1 MKKLLS
7 ICALVLSGEVGLAAA
22 DVVAL
27 LPAPYHW
34 DQNGLYNRG
43 ILEEYG
49 SQFGTNPCAGCVAVS
64 GASIMEYFGLPKA
77 FKAGTVIGDNPR
89 ELRPEALDWDR
100 LGPGLQPLD
109 ARGRRTAQ
117 TALYNLG
124 LLVGMGYRD
133 FPTAS
138 TANPS
143 SLAKALVDE
152 HVGYASAYFVE
163 LGGRTDEAAYNAAI
177 WASLRCGSPVG
188 LNIQGSS
195 AHAVPAFGYRIAED
209 GTHETQVV
217 IGMLQTAPFWR
228 TLPDVGYNGY
238 NAVPSVITGIVP
250 TRPEG
255 VKPGHYAVPVLGT
268 VKTEADVPVPLATVT
283 LKKADGT
290 LLGTTVTDLKG
301 RFGIWGWL
309 GYNMTLSCGGVS
321 KALPAKPNNLVSR
334 TAAGV
339 PTMKLSDLMAAVQDY
354 TVTLRADLPTPTIH
368 TDLKA
373 AAATAG
379 NDILCL
385 HSDDPEY
392 SAWFLKKADTCT
404 LFFADPRLDS
414 GPADLTVH
422 PEAPFLVFSSDGTL
436 KGFSEGAPTSVT
448 FDNLIK
454 TPSSYPKTITLT
466 GDSAQIRASDHG
478 KYLTVD
484 TDVTATVTADVRVDT
499 LTVNEPLTLVG
510 EHSFTWVTLKQYA
523 PITFD
528 GPNLRYV
535 PPKVGDGSDSAFGR
549 DFTVRNGAELLFVNG
564 DVSGYGRTTG
574 TLTIGPGGI
583 LCVAKRDTLR
593 RPLILAGG
601 TIQLGDKDGKFG
613 SLDLFSTPVSITE
626 DSSVEALS
634 GAVNPRL
641 TIRQAAS
648 AQTTTFTFKDDAR
661 LDVRVPVSAA
671 EGASLLITGT
681 GTAAFHDTVSAPTAV
696 DAGVRLEGGVFTGV
710 LSLLS
715 GARLTPDAPITVSG
729 TFSAG
734 GEIIVEGERSGLL
747 VKGVTALPEG
757 VTFKVPEGFAVE
769 PTADGL
775 RLVAA
780 FTTEPVIYVNG
791 AVVDTLPA
799 TPKRNVLV
807 FTTNNRKEFG
817 MWEAYATYRSSQEG
831 GGWNVKIAST
841 GNVPTNDT
849 YADYIQASG
858 CDYIVIGGS
867 VADIPPATMGDDG
880 APSDA
885 AYVTE
890 GQSIGRL
897 PIREAIRIGTSATGE
912 TGEDGALY
920 DEAAQIAGFVEKL
933 RRAEAAFADGQ
944 LTLLGSGYGLLTPP
958 KLPNRG
964 DYATAG
970 EYNAA
975 IKDYY
980 DNVLPGFQASTY
992 PYMNK
997 EDYSAY
1003 DGLPGNTDS
1012 SWNFSSKEGSYTL
1025 FALRDRYRSFRQ
1037 KADNAFPKER
1047 LFIYDSTAPATIS
1060 VESVRQRD
1068 GTLLWAEGQPSRI
1081 ALGPILTTGATVSQ
1095 TNVGAM
1101 SGLHELILSP
1111 IGQSG
1116 DFSQANA
1123 PCVGE
1128 MLVLNPQGGALAAI
1142 LPAGSYTPEVN
1153 AEGIPSGK
1161 LHEACGAIAKALIAD
1176 PSLTVGE
1183 AFSRAAG
1190 ETSLTVLGDPT
1201 VRIAPF
1207 AEAEGPELT
1216 FPEAEGAAPTLSE
1229 QATAAIRA
1237 AIEEAGLTGP
1247 VEVVARSADG
1257 VQKRPTAELGD
1268 ALACFEGL
1276 KPTVK
1281 EGRVVVAY
1289 DFGISDI
1296 RWDGT
1301 EVVATL
1307 AVRGGD
1313 GQAPTFA
1320 EGNVYK
1326 VVQESAARRGP
1337 LEARAEGAGGGTV
1350 TVRFSPPAEE
1360 TFLFHFSVSP
1370 GQ

>member
-7 ICALVLSGEVGLAAA
+7 ICALVLSGEVVLAAA

-34 DQNGLYNRG
+34 DQNGLYNQG

-49 SQFGTNPCAGCVAVS
+49 SQLGTNPCAGCVAVS

-138 TANPS
+138 TATPS

-163 LGGRTDEAAYNAAI
+163 LGGRTDEATYNAAI

-238 NAVPSVITGIVP
+238 NTVPSVITGIVP

-255 VKPGHYAVPVLGT
+255 VEPGHYAVPVLGT
-268 VKTEADVPVPLATVT
+268 VTTEAGVPVPLATVT

-290 LLGTTVTDLKG
+290 PLGTTVTDLKG

-309 GYNMTLSCGGVS
+309 GYDMTLSCG
-321 KALPAKPNNLVSR
+321 KAAQTLPAKPNNLVSR
-334 TAAGV
+334 TATGV
-339 PTMKLSDLMAAVQDY
+339 PTMKLSDLVAAVQDY
-354 TVTLRADLPTPTIH
+354 TVTLRADLPTPTIR
-368 TDLKA
+368 TDFEDAKSA
-373 AAATAG
+373 AAKAG
-379 NDILCL
+379 NNILCL
-385 HSDDPEY
+385 HSDNPEY
-392 SAWFLKKADTCT
+392 SAWFLEKADTCT

-414 GPADLTVH
+414 GLADLAAH
-422 PEAPFLVFSSDGTL
+422 PDAPFLVFSSDGTL
-436 KGFSEGAPTSVT
+436 KGFCAGNPSNNTFNKLITDPSFPTP
-448 FDNLIK
+448 DK
-454 TPSSYPKTITLT
+454 LT
-466 GDSAQIRASDHG
+466 GNTADIGASVQG
-478 KYLTVD
+478 KYLTVGNN
-484 TDVTATVTADVRVDT
+484 VTATVTADVRVDT

-523 PITFD
+523 PITLD

-535 PPKVGDGSDSAFGR
+535 PPKVGDGSGSAFPR
-549 DFTVRNGAELLFVNG
+549 DFTVRGGAELHFANG
-564 DVSGYGRTTG
+564 DVSGYGLTSG

-593 RPLILAGG
+593 RPLVLAGG
-601 TIQLGDKDGKFG
+601 TVQLGDKDGDFG
-613 SLDLFSTPVSITE
+613 SLDLFSTPVSITA

-641 TIRQAAS
+641 TVRQAGDAGPVTLS
-648 AQTTTFTFKDDAR
+648 FENDAR
-661 LDVRVPVSAA
+661 LDVRVPLTAA
-671 EGASLLITGT
+671 ESGTLRLTGS
-681 GTAAFHDTVSAPTAV
+681 GTAAFHDAVGAPTAV
-696 DAGVRLEGGVFTGV
+696 DAGVRLEGGTFTGT
-710 LSLLS
+710 LTLLS
-715 GARLTPDAPITVSG
+715 GARLTTDAPIAVSG
-729 TFSAG
+729 TFSAS
-734 GEIIVEGERSGLL
+734 GEIVIEGERSGL
-747 VKGVTALPEG
+747 VIKGLTALPEDA
-757 VTFKVPEGFAVE
+757 TFTAPEGFRAE
-769 PTADGL
+769 LAADGL
-775 RLVAA
+775 RLVATHA
-780 FTTEPVIYVNG
+780 TAPALYVDGAPAEALPDTPDGNLLVLTTT
-791 AVVDTLPA
+791 D
-799 TPKRNVLV
+799 
-807 FTTNNRKEFG
+807 RKESG
-817 MWEAYATYRSSQEG
+817 LWEAYAAFRSSPEG
-831 GGWNVKIAST
+831 GGWNVMVAAL
-841 GNVPTNDT
+841 GNLGEGQSA
-849 YADYIQASG
+849 ADYINQAG
-858 CDYIVIGGS
+858 CSHVLLGLSADELPPLDGS
-867 VADIPPATMGDDG
+867 
-880 APSDA
+880 SDRLA
-885 AYVTE
+885 EFHV
-890 GQSIGRL
+890 GRL
-897 PIREAIRIGTSATGE
+897 PLRETVSMGTVVDVGKTGG
-912 TGEDGALY
+912 TQQYEDVTDLACLQGYVA
-920 DEAAQIAGFVEKL
+920 KL
-933 RRAEAAFADGQ
+933 RRAGLRHAPGDLILMGKNFGTQETYDNSTTAYGFPKWTFYYTMQSRGTTLYALCERYTHFTDADAEAFPDILLYSDGAAPAE
-944 LTLLGSGYGLLTPP
+944 G
-958 KLPNRG
+958 
-964 DYATAG
+964 TAP
-970 EYNAA
+970 ERDDIANANAA
-975 IKDYY
+975 
-980 DNVLPGFQASTY
+980 
-992 PYMNK
+992 
-997 EDYSAY
+997 
-1003 DGLPGNTDS
+1003 
-1012 SWNFSSKEGSYTL
+1012 
-1025 FALRDRYRSFRQ
+1025 
-1037 KADNAFPKER
+1037 
-1047 LFIYDSTAPATIS
+1047 
-1060 VESVRQRD
+1060 
-1068 GTLLWAEGQPSRI
+1068 LLWAEGAGSPDLGII
-1081 ALGPILTTGATVSQ
+1081 AAGGGSAKLTADCVPMLCSLTLA
-1095 TNVGAM
+1095 
-1101 SGLHELILSP
+1101 P
-1111 IGQSG
+1111 IGESG
-1116 DFSQANA
+1116 ALSRGEAK
-1123 PCVGE
+1123 PSVGE
-1128 MLVLNPQGGALAAI
+1128 LLVLNPNGGTLAAI
-1142 LPAGSYTPEVN
+1142 LPTESYTPTIDGK
-1153 AEGIPSGK
+1153 GIPSGT
-1161 LHEACGAIAKALIAD
+1161 LHNACGAVAEALVKD

-1183 AFSRAAG
+1183 AFSQAVG
-1190 ETSLTVLGDPT
+1190 DTSLTLLGDPT

-1337 LEARAEGAGGGTV
+1337 LAARAEGAGGGTV

-1370 GQ
+1370 AQ

>member
-49 SQFGTNPCAGCVAVS
+49 SQFGSNPCAGCVAVS

-163 LGGRTDEAAYNAAI
+163 LGDRTDEAAYNAAI

-217 IGMLQTAPFWR
+217 IGMSQTAPFWR

-255 VKPGHYAVPVLGT
+255 VEPGHYAVPVLGT
-268 VKTEADVPVPLATVT
+268 VTTEAGVPVPLATVT
-283 LKKADGT
+283 LEMADGT

-309 GYNMTLSCGGVS
+309 GYDMILSCG
-321 KALPAKPNNLVSR
+321 KAAQTLPAKSNSLVSR
-334 TAAGV
+334 TADGL
-339 PTMKLSDLMAAVQDY
+339 PTMALADLMAAVQDY

-368 TDLKA
+368 TDLEA
-373 AAATAG
+373 AKDAAKDAG

-385 HSDDPEY
+385 HSDNPEY
-392 SAWFLKKADTCT
+392 SDWFLKKADSCT

-422 PEAPFLVFSSDGTL
+422 PEAPFLVFSSDETL

-448 FDNLIK
+448 LDNLIK
-454 TPSSYPKTITLT
+454 KPASYPKTITLKE
-466 GDSAQIRASDHG
+466 DPAQIRASDHG

-523 PITFD
+523 PITLD

-535 PPKVGDGSDSAFGR
+535 PPKAGDGSDSAFGQ
-549 DFTVRNGAELLFVNG
+549 DFTVRNGAELLFANG

-574 TLTIGPGGI
+574 TLTIGPGGF

-601 TIQLGDKDGKFG
+601 TVQLGDKDGNFG
-613 SLDLFSTPVSITE
+613 SLDLFSTPVSITAN
-626 DSSVEALS
+626 SSVEALS
-634 GAVNPRL
+634 GAVDPRL
-641 TIRQAAS
+641 TVRQAAS

-696 DAGVRLEGGVFTGV
+696 DAGIRLEGGVFTGG

-715 GARLTPDAPITVSG
+715 GARLTPDAPIAVSG
-729 TFSAG
+729 TFSAS
-734 GEIIVEGERSGLL
+734 GEIVIEGERSGL
-747 VKGVTALPEG
+747 VIKGLTALPEDA
-757 VTFKVPEGFAVE
+757 TFTVPEGFAVE

-775 RLVAA
+775 RLVASHA
-780 FTTEPVIYVNG
+780 TAPDLYVGG
-791 AVVDTLPA
+791 APAEALPE
-799 TPKRNVLV
+799 TPERNLLVL
-807 FTTNNRKEFG
+807 TSTDRKESG
-817 MWEAYATYRSSQEG
+817 LWEAYAAFRSSPEG
-831 GGWNVKIAST
+831 GGWNVMVAAL
-841 GNVPTNDT
+841 GNL
-849 YADYIQASG
+849 G
-858 CDYIVIGGS
+858 
-867 VADIPPATMGDDG
+867 
-880 APSDA
+880 
-885 AYVTE
+885 E
-890 GQSIGRL
+890 GQTAANYINQAGCSHVLLGLSADELPPLDGSSDRLAGFHVGRL
-897 PIREAIRIGTSATGE
+897 PLRETVSMGTVVDVGKTG
-912 TGEDGALY
+912 GAQQYEDVTDLACLQGYVA
-920 DEAAQIAGFVEKL
+920 KL
-933 RRAEAAFADGQ
+933 RRAGLRHAPGDLILMGKSFGTQETYVNSTTAYGFPAWTFDYTMQSRGTTLYALCERYTHFTAADAEAFPDILLYSDGATPEEGSAPGRDVIAD
-944 LTLLGSGYGLLTPP
+944 
-958 KLPNRG
+958 
-964 DYATAG
+964 ATA
-970 EYNAA
+970 A
-975 IKDYY
+975 
-980 DNVLPGFQASTY
+980 
-992 PYMNK
+992 
-997 EDYSAY
+997 
-1003 DGLPGNTDS
+1003 
-1012 SWNFSSKEGSYTL
+1012 
-1025 FALRDRYRSFRQ
+1025 
-1037 KADNAFPKER
+1037 
-1047 LFIYDSTAPATIS
+1047 
-1060 VESVRQRD
+1060 
-1068 GTLLWAEGQPSRI
+1068 LLWAEGAGSPDLGII
-1081 ALGPILTTGATVSQ
+1081 AAGGGSAKLTADCVPMLCSLTLA
-1095 TNVGAM
+1095 
-1101 SGLHELILSP
+1101 P
-1111 IGQSG
+1111 IGGSG
-1116 DFSQANA
+1116 ALSRGEAK
-1123 PCVGE
+1123 PSVGE
-1128 MLVLNPQGGALAAI
+1128 LLVLNPNGGTLAAI
-1142 LPAGSYTPEVN
+1142 LPTESYTPTIDGK
-1153 AEGIPSGK
+1153 GIPSGT
-1161 LHEACGAIAKALIAD
+1161 LHDACGAVAEALVKD

-1183 AFSRAAG
+1183 AFSQAAG
-1190 ETSLTVLGDPT
+1190 DTSLTLLGDPT

-1207 AEAEGPELT
+1207 AEQAAEAELV
-1216 FPEAEGAAPTLSE
+1216 FPEAEEGAAPTLSA

-1257 VQKRPTAELGD
+1257 TQMRPTAELGD

-1281 EGRVVVAY
+1281 EGQVVVAY

-1296 RWDGT
+1296 RWDGI

-1313 GQAPTFA
+1313 GQTPTFA
-1320 EGNVYK
+1320 EGNAYT

-1337 LEARAEGAGGGTV
+1337 LAARAEGAGGGTV

>member
-49 SQFGTNPCAGCVAVS
+49 SQFGSNPCAGCVAVS

-163 LGGRTDEAAYNAAI
+163 LGDRTDDAAYNAAI

-209 GTHETQVV
+209 RSHETQVV

-255 VKPGHYAVPVLGT
+255 VEPGHYAVPVLGT
-268 VKTEADVPVPLATVT
+268 VTTEAGVPVPLATVT
-283 LKKADGT
+283 LEMADGPP
-290 LLGTTVTDLKG
+290 LGTTVTDLKG

-309 GYNMTLSCGGVS
+309 GYDMTLSCGGAS
-321 KALPAKPNNLVSR
+321 QTLPAKPNSLVSR
-334 TAAGV
+334 TADGV
-339 PTMKLSDLMAAVQDY
+339 PTMKLSDLMDAVQDY

-368 TDLKA
+368 TALKDAKA

-385 HSDDPEY
+385 HSDAPNY
-392 SAWFLKKADTCT
+392 SAWFIKKADTCT

-414 GPADLTVH
+414 DLADLAAH
-422 PEAPFLVFSSDGTL
+422 PDAPFLVFSSDGTL
-436 KGFSEGAPTSVT
+436 KGFCAGNPSYNTFNKLITAPS
-448 FDNLIK
+448 FP
-454 TPSSYPKTITLT
+454 TPDKLT
-466 GDSAQIRASDHG
+466 GNTADIGASVQG
-478 KYLTVD
+478 KYLTVGN
-484 TDVTATVTADVRVDT
+484 DVTATVTADVRVDT

-523 PITFD
+523 PITLD

-601 TIQLGDKDGKFG
+601 TVQLGDRDKDFG
-613 SLDLFSTPVSITE
+613 SLDLFSTPVSVTA
-626 DSSVEALS
+626 DSTVEALS

-641 TIRQAAS
+641 TVRQAGDAGPVTLS
-648 AQTTTFTFKDDAR
+648 FENDAR
-661 LDVRVPVSAA
+661 LDVRVPLTAA
-671 EGASLLITGT
+671 ESGTLRLTGS

-696 DAGVRLEGGVFTGV
+696 DAGIRLEGGVFTGV

-775 RLVAA
+775 RLVASHA
-780 FTTEPVIYVNG
+780 TAPDLYVGGAPAEALPDTPDGNLLVLTTT
-791 AVVDTLPA
+791 D
-799 TPKRNVLV
+799 
-807 FTTNNRKEFG
+807 RKESG
-817 MWEAYATYRSSQEG
+817 LWEAYAAFRSSPEG
-831 GGWNVKIAST
+831 GGWNVMVAAL
-841 GNVPTNDT
+841 GNLGKGQTAANYINQAGCSHVLLGLS
-849 YADYIQASG
+849 ADELPPL
-858 CDYIVIGGS
+858 DGS
-867 VADIPPATMGDDG
+867 
-880 APSDA
+880 SDRLA
-885 AYVTE
+885 GFHV
-890 GQSIGRL
+890 GRL
-897 PIREAIRIGTSATGE
+897 PLRETLQMGTIVDVGNLE
-912 TGEDGALY
+912 TGAKQSYAERSDAELIDAY
-920 DEAAQIAGFVEKL
+920 VAKLARAGD
-933 RRAEAAFADGQ
+933 AFAGGK
-944 LTLLGSGYGLLTPP
+944 LSLLGGGYGVPDQCSNDT
-958 KLPNRG
+958 
-964 DYATAG
+964 D
-970 EYNAA
+970 
-975 IKDYY
+975 
-980 DNVLPGFQASTY
+980 FSQW
-992 PYMNK
+992 
-997 EDYSAY
+997 
-1003 DGLPGNTDS
+1003 DGLPSIEDTKAWAKPTSRGLTV
-1012 SWNFSSKEGSYTL
+1012 Y
-1025 FALRDRYRSFRQ
+1025 ALRDRYRLF
-1037 KADNAFPKER
+1037 KGLDLAAFPE
-1047 LFIYDSTAPATIS
+1047 LTLYDDVTIPLGTAPNGRPYGRGLVGET
-1060 VESVRQRD
+1060 D
-1068 GTLLWAEGQPSRI
+1068 GALLWAEDRGRRDR
-1081 ALGPILTTGATVSQ
+1081 LGTILVGGEKIGTVTAEAITGLYSLVISP
-1095 TNVGAM
+1095 
-1101 SGLHELILSP
+1101 SGLSGELSR
-1111 IGQSG
+1111 GETG
-1116 DFSQANA
+1116 

-1207 AEAEGPELT
+1207 AGQAAGPELV
-1216 FPEAEGAAPTLSE
+1216 FPDAEEGAAPALSE

-1257 VQKRPTAELGD
+1257 TQMRPTAELGD

-1281 EGRVVVAY
+1281 EGQVVVAY

-1296 RWDGT
+1296 RWDGI

-1307 AVRGGD
+1307 TVRGGD
-1313 GQAPTFA
+1313 GQTLTFA
-1320 EGNVYK
+1320 EGNAYK
-1326 VVQESAARRGP
+1326 VVQESAARRSP
-1337 LEARAEGAGGGTV
+1337 LAARAEGAGGGTV
-1350 TVRFSPPAEE
+1350 TVRFPPPAEE

>member
-49 SQFGTNPCAGCVAVS
+49 SQLGTNPCAGCVAVS

-138 TANPS
+138 TATPS

-163 LGGRTDEAAYNAAI
+163 LGDRTDAAAYNAAI

-255 VKPGHYAVPVLGT
+255 VEPGHYAVPVLGT

-290 LLGTTVTDLKG
+290 TLGTTVTDLKG

-309 GYNMTLSCGGVS
+309 GYGMTLSCEGAS
-321 KALPAKPNNLVSR
+321 QDLPAKPNNLVSR

-339 PTMKLSDLMAAVQDY
+339 PTMKLADLVAAVQDY

-368 TDLKA
+368 TDFEA
-373 AAATAG
+373 AKSAAKDAG

-385 HSDDPEY
+385 HSDNPEY
-392 SAWFLKKADTCT
+392 SARFLEKAGTCT

-414 GPADLTVH
+414 GLADLTAH
-422 PEAPFLVFSSDGTL
+422 PDAPFLVFSSSSDGTL
-436 KGFSEGAPTSVT
+436 KGFCAGNPSNYTFNELITDPSFPTP
-448 FDNLIK
+448 DK
-454 TPSSYPKTITLT
+454 LT
-466 GDSAQIRASDHG
+466 GNTADIGASVQG
-478 KYLTVD
+478 KYLTVGNN
-484 TDVTATVTADVRVDT
+484 VTATVTADVRVDT

-523 PITFD
+523 PITLD

-535 PPKVGDGSDSAFGR
+535 PPKVGDGSGSAFPR
-549 DFTVRNGAELLFVNG
+549 DFTVRGGAELHFANG

-583 LCVAKRDTLR
+583 LCVAKRDKLR
-593 RPLILAGG
+593 RPLVLAGG
-601 TIQLGDKDGKFG
+601 TVQLGDKDGNFG
-613 SLDLFSTPVSITE
+613 SLDLFSTPVSITA

-661 LDVRVPVSAA
+661 LDVRVPVSAD
-671 EGASLLITGT
+671 EDASLLITGK

-696 DAGVRLEGGVFTGV
+696 DAGIRLEGGVFTGG

-747 VKGVTALPEG
+747 VKGVTALPAD
-757 VTFKVPEGFAVE
+757 VTFTTPEGFAVE

-775 RLVAA
+775 RLVASHA
-780 FTTEPVIYVNG
+780 TAPDLYVGGVPAEALPDTPNGNLLVLTTT
-791 AVVDTLPA
+791 D
-799 TPKRNVLV
+799 
-807 FTTNNRKEFG
+807 RKESG
-817 MWEAYATYRSSQEG
+817 LWEAYAAFRSSPEG
-831 GGWNVKIAST
+831 GGWNVMVAAL
-841 GNVPTNDT
+841 GNLGEDQTA
-849 YADYIQASG
+849 ADYIAQAG
-858 CDYIVIGGS
+858 CRHVLLGLSADELPPLDGS
-867 VADIPPATMGDDG
+867 
-880 APSDA
+880 SDRLA
-885 AYVTE
+885 EFHV
-890 GQSIGRL
+890 GRL
-897 PIREAIRIGTSATGE
+897 PLRETVSMGTVVDVGKTGG
-912 TGEDGALY
+912 TQQYEDVTDLACLQGYVA
-920 DEAAQIAGFVEKL
+920 KL
-933 RRAEAAFADGQ
+933 RRAGLRHAPGDLILMGKTFGTQAIYDNSTTAYGFPEWTFYYTMQSRGTTLYALCERYTHFTAADAEAFPDILLYSDGAAPAEGTAPGRDDIAD
-944 LTLLGSGYGLLTPP
+944 
-958 KLPNRG
+958 
-964 DYATAG
+964 A
-970 EYNAA
+970 NAA
-975 IKDYY
+975 
-980 DNVLPGFQASTY
+980 
-992 PYMNK
+992 
-997 EDYSAY
+997 
-1003 DGLPGNTDS
+1003 
-1012 SWNFSSKEGSYTL
+1012 
-1025 FALRDRYRSFRQ
+1025 
-1037 KADNAFPKER
+1037 
-1047 LFIYDSTAPATIS
+1047 
-1060 VESVRQRD
+1060 
-1068 GTLLWAEGQPSRI
+1068 LLWAEGAGSPDLGII
-1081 ALGPILTTGATVSQ
+1081 AAGGGNAKLTADCVPMLCSLTLA
-1095 TNVGAM
+1095 
-1101 SGLHELILSP
+1101 P
-1111 IGQSG
+1111 IGKSG
-1116 DFSQANA
+1116 ALSCGEET
-1123 PCVGE
+1123 PSVGE
-1128 MLVLNPQGGALAAI
+1128 LLVLNPNGGTLAAI
-1142 LPAGSYTPEVN
+1142 LPTGSYTPTIGAN
-1153 AEGIPSGK
+1153 GIPSGT
-1161 LHEACGAIAKALIAD
+1161 LHDACGAVAEALVKD
-1176 PSLTVGE
+1176 PTLTVGE
-1183 AFSRAAG
+1183 AFSQAAG
-1190 ETSLTVLGDPT
+1190 ETSLTLLGDPT

-1207 AEAEGPELT
+1207 AGQAAGPELV
-1216 FPEAEGAAPTLSE
+1216 FPEAEGAAPALSE
-1229 QATAAIRA
+1229 QATAAIHA

-1257 VQKRPTAELGD
+1257 TQMRPTAELGD

-1326 VVQESAARRGP
+1326 VVQDSAARRSP
-1337 LEARAEGAGGGTV
+1337 LAARAEGAGGGTV
-1350 TVRFSPPAEE
+1350 TVRFSPPPAEE

-1370 GQ
+1370 AQ

>member
-49 SQFGTNPCAGCVAVS
+49 SQFGSNPCAGCVAVS

-138 TANPS
+138 TATPS

-163 LGGRTDEAAYNAAI
+163 LGDRTDEAAYNAAI

-217 IGMLQTAPFWR
+217 IGMSQTAPFWR

-283 LKKADGT
+283 LEMADGT
-290 LLGTTVTDLKG
+290 PLGTTVTDLKG

-309 GYNMTLSCGGVS
+309 GYDMTLSCGGAS
-321 KALPAKPNNLVSR
+321 QALPAKPNNLVSR

-339 PTMKLSDLMAAVQDY
+339 PTMKLSDLMDAVQDY

-368 TDLKA
+368 TALKDAKA
-373 AAATAG
+373 AADTAG

-385 HSDDPEY
+385 HSDDPKY
-392 SAWFLKKADTCT
+392 SDWFLKKADSCT

-422 PEAPFLVFSSDGTL
+422 PEAPFLVFSADGTL
-436 KGFSEGAPTSVT
+436 KGFCAGNPSYNTFNKLITDPSFPTP
-448 FDNLIK
+448 DK
-454 TPSSYPKTITLT
+454 LT
-466 GDSAQIRASDHG
+466 GNTADIGASVQG
-478 KYLTVD
+478 KYLTVGN
-484 TDVTATVTADVRVDT
+484 DVTATVTADVRVDT
-499 LTVNEPLTLVG
+499 LTVNEPLTLEG

-523 PITFD
+523 PITLD

-535 PPKVGDGSDSAFGR
+535 PPKVGDGSDSAFGL

-574 TLTIGPGGI
+574 TLTIGPGGF

-601 TIQLGDKDGKFG
+601 TVQLGDKDGNFG
-613 SLDLFSTPVSITE
+613 SLDLFSTPVSITA

-641 TIRQAAS
+641 TVRQAGDAGPVTLS
-648 AQTTTFTFKDDAR
+648 FENDAR
-661 LDVRVPVSAA
+661 LDVRVPLTAA
-671 EGASLLITGT
+671 ESGTLRLTGS

-696 DAGVRLEGGVFTGV
+696 DAGVRLEGGTFTGT
-710 LSLLS
+710 LTLLS
-715 GARLTPDAPITVSG
+715 GARLTTDAPIAVSG
-729 TFSAG
+729 TFSAS
-734 GEIIVEGERSGLL
+734 GEIVIEGERSGLL

-757 VTFKVPEGFAVE
+757 VTFKVPEGFAVK

-775 RLVAA
+775 RLVASHA
-780 FTTEPVIYVNG
+780 TAPDLYVGGAPAEALPDTPDGNLLVLTTT
-791 AVVDTLPA
+791 D
-799 TPKRNVLV
+799 
-807 FTTNNRKEFG
+807 RKESG
-817 MWEAYATYRSSQEG
+817 LWEAYAAFRSSPKG
-831 GGWNVKIAST
+831 GGWNVMVAAL
-841 GNVPTNDT
+841 GNLGEGQSA
-849 YADYIQASG
+849 ADYIAQAG
-858 CDYIVIGGS
+858 CSHVLLGLS
-867 VADIPPATMGDDG
+867 ADELPPLGDS
-880 APSDA
+880 SDRLA
-885 AYVTE
+885 RFHV
-890 GQSIGRL
+890 GRL
-897 PIREAIRIGTSATGE
+897 PLRETVSMGTVVDVGKTG
-912 TGEDGALY
+912 GAQQYEDVTDLACLQGYVA
-920 DEAAQIAGFVEKL
+920 KL
-933 RRAEAAFADGQ
+933 RRAGLRHAPGDLILMGKTFGTQEIYDNSTTDYGFPEWTFYYTMQSRGTTLYALCERYTHFTAANAEAFPDILLYSDGAAPAE
-944 LTLLGSGYGLLTPP
+944 G
-958 KLPNRG
+958 
-964 DYATAG
+964 TAP
-970 EYNAA
+970 ERDAIANANAA
-975 IKDYY
+975 
-980 DNVLPGFQASTY
+980 
-992 PYMNK
+992 
-997 EDYSAY
+997 
-1003 DGLPGNTDS
+1003 
-1012 SWNFSSKEGSYTL
+1012 
-1025 FALRDRYRSFRQ
+1025 
-1037 KADNAFPKER
+1037 
-1047 LFIYDSTAPATIS
+1047 
-1060 VESVRQRD
+1060 
-1068 GTLLWAEGQPSRI
+1068 LLWAEGAGSPDLGII
-1081 ALGPILTTGATVSQ
+1081 AAGGGSAKLTADCVPMLCSLTLA
-1095 TNVGAM
+1095 
-1101 SGLHELILSP
+1101 P
-1111 IGQSG
+1111 IGKSG
-1116 DFSQANA
+1116 ALSCGEER
-1123 PCVGE
+1123 PSVGE
-1128 MLVLNPQGGALAAI
+1128 LLVLNPNGGTLAAI
-1142 LPAGSYTPEVN
+1142 LPTESYTPTIGAN
-1153 AEGIPSGK
+1153 GIPSGT
-1161 LHEACGAIAKALIAD
+1161 LHNACGAVAEALVKD
-1176 PSLTVGE
+1176 PTLTVGE
-1183 AFSRAAG
+1183 AFSQAAG
-1190 ETSLTVLGDPT
+1190 DTSLTLLGDPT

-1207 AEAEGPELT
+1207 AEQAAEAELV
-1216 FPEAEGAAPTLSE
+1216 FPEAEEGAAPTLSA

-1257 VQKRPTAELGD
+1257 TQMRPTAELGD

-1281 EGRVVVAY
+1281 EGQVVVAY

-1296 RWDGT
+1296 RWDGI

-1320 EGNVYK
+1320 EGNAYT
-1326 VVQESAARRGP
+1326 VVQESAARRSP
-1337 LEARAEGAGGGTV
+1337 LAARAEGAEGGTV
-1350 TVRFSPPAEE
+1350 TVRFPPPAEE

-1370 GQ
+1370 AQ

>member
-7 ICALVLSGEVGLAAA
+7 ICALVLSGEIGLAAA

-34 DQNGLYNRG
+34 DQNGLYNQG

-138 TANPS
+138 TATPS

-163 LGGRTDEAAYNAAI
+163 LGDRTDEAAYNAAI

-217 IGMLQTAPFWR
+217 IGMSQTAPFWR

-255 VKPGHYAVPVLGT
+255 VEPGHYAVPVLGT
-268 VKTEADVPVPLATVT
+268 VMTEADVPVPLATVT
-283 LKKADGT
+283 LTKADGT

-309 GYNMTLSCGGVS
+309 GYDMTLSCG
-321 KALPAKPNNLVSR
+321 KAAQTLPAKSNSLVSR
-334 TAAGV
+334 TADGL
-339 PTMKLSDLMAAVQDY
+339 PTMKLSDLMDAVQDY

-368 TDLKA
+368 TALKDAKA
-373 AAATAG
+373 AAAKAG

-385 HSDDPEY
+385 HSDDPNY
-392 SAWFLKKADTCT
+392 SAWFLEKADTCT

-436 KGFSEGAPTSVT
+436 KGFCAGNPSYNTFNKLITAPS
-448 FDNLIK
+448 FP
-454 TPSSYPKTITLT
+454 TPDKLT
-466 GDSAQIRASDHG
+466 GNTADIGASVQG
-478 KYLTVD
+478 KYLTVG

-499 LTVNEPLTLVG
+499 LTVNEPLTLEG

-523 PITFD
+523 PITLD

-535 PPKVGDGSDSAFGR
+535 PPKVGDDSGSAFGR

-574 TLTIGPGGI
+574 TLTIGPGGF

-601 TIQLGDKDGKFG
+601 TVQLGDKDKDGNFG
-613 SLDLFSTPVSITE
+613 SLDLFSTPVSITA

-634 GAVNPRL
+634 GAVDPRL

-661 LDVRVPVSAA
+661 LDVRVPLTAA
-671 EGASLLITGT
+671 ESGTLRLTGT

-696 DAGVRLEGGVFTGV
+696 DAGIRLEGGVFTGG

-775 RLVAA
+775 RLVASHA
-780 FTTEPVIYVNG
+780 TAPDLYVGGAPAEALPDTPDGNLLVLTTT
-791 AVVDTLPA
+791 D
-799 TPKRNVLV
+799 
-807 FTTNNRKEFG
+807 RKESG
-817 MWEAYATYRSSQEG
+817 LWEAYAAFRSSPEG
-831 GGWNVKIAST
+831 GGWNVMVAAL
-841 GNVPTNDT
+841 GNLGEGQSA
-849 YADYIQASG
+849 ADYIDQAG
-858 CDYIVIGGS
+858 CSHVLLGLSADELPPLDGS
-867 VADIPPATMGDDG
+867 
-880 APSDA
+880 SDRLA
-885 AYVTE
+885 GFHV
-890 GQSIGRL
+890 GRL
-897 PIREAIRIGTSATGE
+897 PLRETVSMGTVVDVGKTGG
-912 TGEDGALY
+912 TQQYEDVTDLACLQGYVA
-920 DEAAQIAGFVEKL
+920 KL
-933 RRAEAAFADGQ
+933 RRAGLRHAPGDLILMGKSFGTQEIYDNSTTAYGFPEWTFYYTMQSRGTTLYALCERYTHFTAADAEAFPDILLYSDGAAPAEGTAPGRDDIAD
-944 LTLLGSGYGLLTPP
+944 
-958 KLPNRG
+958 
-964 DYATAG
+964 A
-970 EYNAA
+970 NAA
-975 IKDYY
+975 
-980 DNVLPGFQASTY
+980 
-992 PYMNK
+992 
-997 EDYSAY
+997 
-1003 DGLPGNTDS
+1003 
-1012 SWNFSSKEGSYTL
+1012 
-1025 FALRDRYRSFRQ
+1025 
-1037 KADNAFPKER
+1037 
-1047 LFIYDSTAPATIS
+1047 
-1060 VESVRQRD
+1060 
-1068 GTLLWAEGQPSRI
+1068 LLWAEGAGSPDLGII
-1081 ALGPILTTGATVSQ
+1081 AAGGGNAKLTADCVPMLCSLTLA
-1095 TNVGAM
+1095 
-1101 SGLHELILSP
+1101 P
-1111 IGQSG
+1111 IGKSG
-1116 DFSQANA
+1116 ALSRGEAK
-1123 PCVGE
+1123 PSVGE
-1128 MLVLNPQGGALAAI
+1128 LLVLNPNGGTLAAI
-1142 LPAGSYTPEVN
+1142 LPTESYTPTIDGK
-1153 AEGIPSGK
+1153 GIPSGTI
-1161 LHEACGAIAKALIAD
+1161 HGACGAIAEALVKD
-1176 PSLTVGE
+1176 PTLTVGE
-1183 AFSRAAG
+1183 AFSQAAG
-1190 ETSLTVLGDPT
+1190 DTSLTLLGDPT

-1207 AEAEGPELT
+1207 AGQAAGPELV
-1216 FPEAEGAAPTLSE
+1216 FPDAEEGAAPTLSA
-1229 QATAAIRA
+1229 QATAAILA

-1257 VQKRPTAELGD
+1257 GQKRPTAELSD

-1320 EGNVYK
+1320 KGNAYA
-1326 VVQESAARRGP
+1326 VVSESAARRSP
-1337 LEARAEGAGGGTV
+1337 LAARAEGAGGGTV